1 MAEFPLDPNLSK
13 MLIMS
18 VNLGC
23 SEEILTIVSTLN
35 VDNIFYR
42 PKEKQA
48 LADQKKAKFNQPEG
62 KRFVEQMSLTLF
74 LKIQCP
80 LDIATLDIAAALAI
94 ATSTPMELGALALHK

>member
-62 KRFVEQMSLTLF
+62 KRFVEQMGRLLNLRSEIMLLTL
-74 LKIQCP
+74 
-80 LDIATLDIAAALAI
+80 A
-94 ATSTPMELGALALHK
+94 